1 MNSKA
6 VISDTSSL
14 IALESIME
22 LELLQKMFREIYITD
37 EIQKEF
43 GSKLPSWIKVKK
55 LHDRTMLQVIT
66 LELDLG
72 EASGI
77 ALALEMP
84 DSLLIIDEKKG
95 RNYANRLGIN
105 MIGIL
110 GVLIRAKEKGIIE
123 TLKPI
128 LNKLNDCDFRM
139 SEKLVTDILKRVGE
153 LK

>member
-139 SEKLVTDILKRVGE
+139 SEKLVNDVLKRVCE
-153 LK
+153 L

>member
-139 SEKLVTDILKRVGE
+139 SEKLVNDVLKRVGE
-153 LK
+153 L

>member
-22 LELLQKMFREIYITD
+22 LELLLKMFGEIYITD

-55 LHDRTMLQVIT
+55 LNDRTMLQVIT

-139 SEKLVTDILKRVGE
+139 SEKLVNDVLKRVGE
-153 LK
+153 L

>member
-123 TLKPI
+123 TLRPI
-128 LNKLNDCDFRM
+128 LNKLNECDFRM
-139 SEKLVTDILKRVGE
+139 SEKLETDILKRVGE
-153 LK
+153 L

>member
-139 SEKLVTDILKRVGE
+139 SEKLVNDVLKRVGE